1 MGLDR
6 YRGGGRKA
14 KEGWDVEQSEKK
26 VRGCDSAW
34 PFHRAVFRMAYVV
47 RYFCDVFYFR
57 KKREFKKVDF
67 SGWLN
72 AHGCSLFGDFLLE
85 PPSKSVKVNMGSW
98 WLRASC
104 FCYHVCL
111 STVFHP
117 SSFLVMQT
125 VNSEVVCVVFRQE
138 GGISRLTFWKCHK
151 EGEIHNPPLCTSV
164 KISQPGREM
173 LMQEFTL
180 LKQVWLF

>member
-1 MGLDR
+1 MLNSQR
-6 YRGGGRKA
+6 RKYEGA
-14 KEGWDVEQSEKK
+14 IQPDLFTELCSEWLMLFDIFVMFFILERKENK
-26 VRGCDSAW
+26 
-34 PFHRAVFRMAYVV
+34 
-47 RYFCDVFYFR
+47 
-57 KKREFKKVDF
+57 KKVDF